1 MKKDSYQILLR
12 PLVTEKGVAA
22 ASEHNQYPFE
32 VREDANKTEIKRA
45 VEEVFNVHVKS
56 VRTMIRRGKPRRV
69 RWHTGLTRS
78 WKRAIVTLAPGET
91 IEFI

>member
-1 MKKDSYQILLR
+1 MKKDKYHILLR
-12 PLVTEKGVAA
+12 PLVTEKGVTA

-32 VREDANKTEIKRA
+32 VRGDANKTEVKRA
-45 VEEVFNVHVKS
+45 VEEIFNVHVKS

-69 RWHTGLTRS
+69 RYRTGVTRS